1 MAVLIVFPSNSQT
14 SVGKL
19 KTSSKHTFFP
29 ITRRDH
35 HPDDIVK
42 PAVPVYFTVR
52 SPSTLVYIFLSDIVL
67 LTRLINTV
75 KETSKDRHTTMDYVM
90 RTPITS
96 LEYRTMYI
104 YFPIWCWQWIDV
116 VRSDIQRKERVICAL
131 VKCLTKEADRV
142 EEGRPK
148 TKWRFHEDCT
158 LASYSAENGII
169 CVPHFHSSIR

>member
-1 MAVLIVFPSNSQT
+1 MYFQSDKFSILVSESIITINGSSDSLPSHSQT

-42 PAVPVYFTVR
+42 PAVPVYYTVR

-104 YFPIWCWQWIDV
+104 YFPI
-116 VRSDIQRKERVICAL
+116 
-131 VKCLTKEADRV
+131 
-142 EEGRPK
+142 
-148 TKWRFHEDCT
+148 
-158 LASYSAENGII
+158 
-169 CVPHFHSSIR
+169 